1 MRKIWLIARREY
13 LDKVRTKAFLVTTI
27 LFPALMFGLG
37 VLPSKLMTQKKGG
50 TRHIVIV
57 TSNEAIGQQVRDQL
71 NQDNNSG
78 LKFVAELS
86 SDTSERNKEGLH
98 KQLDAN
104 QIDGFL
110 WADDAMIAAGK
121 AQYVG
126 RETSDLIEMAD
137 YEQALTRV
145 QIHNRLATSGLKNQD
160 LNSLLKRVSV
170 EGIRWESG
178 KETHGTGAMF
188 ILGIVCAVLIYVTT
202 LIYGIQVM
210 RSVLE
215 EKSSRIVEVMLA
227 SASAKELMAGKIMGV
242 AAAGLTQ
249 LAIWAVAGGVYGV
262 PILAAMAG
270 GSFSIPIRAY
280 VGLPVFFL
288 LGFLIY
294 AAMYAALAA
303 AVNTDQEAQQMQII
317 FLIPLMM
324 TMALMY
330 QIMRAPNSPLSVAL
344 SLFPLTAPVL
354 MYLRIVISQPPAWQ
368 VAASLA
374 IMIATFYGIV
384 VICARIYRVGILM
397 YGKRPTLPEI
407 VKWLRYA

>member
-1 MRKIWLIARREY
+1 MRKVWLIARREY

-27 LFPALMFGLG
+27 LFPALMFGLA
-37 VLPSKLMTQKKGG
+37 VLPGKLMTQKKGG
-50 TRHIVIV
+50 MRHIVLV
-57 TSNEAIGQQVRDQL
+57 TSTQTEGDQIAERL
-71 NQDNNSG
+71 NDHNNSG
-78 LKFVAELS
+78 LKFRTEVS
-86 SDTSERNKEGLH
+86 TDTSDATRAALRTR
-98 KQLDAN
+98 LDKN
-104 QIDGFL
+104 EIDGYL
-110 WADDAMIAAGK
+110 WADDPSIASGN

-126 RETSDLIEMAD
+126 HETSDLIEMAD

-145 QIHNRLATSGLKNQD
+145 QQRNRLEGAGIKGVDVDQ
-160 LNSLLKRVSV
+160 LLKRVSV
-170 EGIRWESG
+170 EAVRYEGG
-178 KETHGTGAMF
+178 KESHGTGAMF
-188 ILGIVCAVLIYVTT
+188 VLGVVCAVLIYITT

-227 SASAKELMAGKIMGV
+227 SASAKELMAGKIIGV
-242 AAAGLTQ
+242 AGAGLTQ
-249 LAIWAVAGGVYGV
+249 LAIWAVAGSVYGV
-262 PILAAMAG
+262 PILAAQAG
-270 GSFSIPIRAY
+270 GSFSIPLRAY

-303 AVNTDQEAQQMQII
+303 AVNTDQEAQQMQMI

-330 QIMRAPNSPLSVAL
+330 QIMRAPNAPLSVFL

-354 MYLRIVISQPPAWQ
+354 MYLRLVVSQPPTWQ

-374 IMIATFYGIV
+374 IMLVTFYGIV

-407 VKWLRYA
+407 LKWLRYA